1 MTARSTDPTELSN
14 DIRNWAP
21 GDMRNWTP
29 LLLRCGDG
37 GGLVQVV
44 HGRDLRAAPRPHA
57 AGGAARGR
65 GLWAHLGK
73 PGSRALLR
81 PGRHGLDQAGPALL
95 AQPVAVAADGDD
107 LAVVQQAIENRGG
120 RDRVTEHAADR
131 KSTRLNSSH

>member
-1 MTARSTDPTELSN
+1 MGVVHLLQTLAAAPYGRL

-44 HGRDLRAAPRPHA
+44 HGRDPRAAPRPHA

-65 GLWAHLGK
+65 GLWAHVGK
-73 PGSRALLR
+73 PGSHALLR
-81 PGRHGLDQAGPALL
+81 PGRHRSEEHTSELQSLMRISY
-95 AQPVAVAADGDD
+95 AVF
-107 LAVVQQAIENRGG
+107 
-120 RDRVTEHAADR
+120 
-131 KSTRLNSSH
+131 